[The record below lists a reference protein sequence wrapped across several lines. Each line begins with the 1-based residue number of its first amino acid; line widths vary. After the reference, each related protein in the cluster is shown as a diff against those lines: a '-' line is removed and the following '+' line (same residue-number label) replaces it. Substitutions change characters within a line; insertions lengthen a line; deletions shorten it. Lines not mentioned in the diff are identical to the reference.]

1 MKKAV
6 RKGASKAV
14 ALVLSLAMIF
24 GMAPMVSASA
34 GNTAD
39 AQDNFDR
46 IVHLDMGRK
55 YFTPDWIK
63 SLIDEMAK
71 LGYNQLELD
80 FGNSQTGQFR
90 FALDNMDVNYTY
102 TEQTMVPVDNT
113 DAQEEPAAPVET
125 GEPVEEQPAVPVQTE
140 EPADEEQT
148 AETVM
153 PLQEE
158 PAAPAETVAPTAPV
172 TDEVLEQAE
181 ESGAANGVIV
191 YNYID
196 VPTTKTVYL
205 NAALPADGEYIT
217 ESEMK
222 GIIAHAKDKGIEI
235 VPLLNSPGHFG
246 AVLDGV
252 RDENGAPV
260 DFSYNNSNSLDITNG
275 EAVAF
280 GQAVVLK
287 YAQWFWNE
295 GCRTFNIGAD
305 EFYTE
310 GGSFGG
316 LSQETY
322 QLFADYVNSLY
333 DGLQKIG
340 YTTIRAFNDGFYYT
354 TKQYVE
360 FRPFEICYWS
370 SGYSGYD
377 YAPAQNIQDM
387 GHSLINTHGNY
398 YYIVGGG
405 GSPMMKGELAASSF
419 SATEFMS
426 GHIENPS
433 GAMFCIWSDNPLG
446 ASEDKVWTDLFDDP
460 AYLLDFTT
468 GLKGTVTKTDE
479 KTGVQVTANGLT
491 SLTVTEA
498 TLEESSYKQYVAYNM
513 KPATDAGAYTGEAE
527 VTIPLGTLKDYDASR
542 LTGFVVNSDGTIREI
557 GGTKSGDSYTFTMP
571 HFSVGGVALKEADYT
586 MPDDYKGSVEQKTA
600 TGDTYYEKV
609 SGASGIVP
617 GEQYL
622 IVGKY
627 SGYREDY
634 YYAMTAD
641 GDAKEVY
648 PQNDRIDGSYDSNLW
663 TFEGSNGSYKLKD
676 SNGTYAYPTASRE
689 WYGGWSYSLEIGKS
703 TDENVTV
710 NGNETVTIGRK
721 VQSEWSS
728 TDSYI
733 VLSTW
738 IGNVTGFG
746 AGDEGDTLTLYKKVS
761 IPGGTYYTVGKGG
774 MNQLISEVPTTNNGV
789 YTEAS
794 WAPFENALQAA
805 QAELASVKDSY
816 DSQTDAEQAQDALN
830 QAAEALYV
838 AWQALENDPD
848 YVPEPDWTPKFLYFV
863 ANAHDVNNV
872 PGVAHDGG
880 TDHERNSK
888 NATANAS
895 GMAVSEMVDP
905 VVYTQ
910 RENRSIFWRVYV
922 QSSTK
927 QTQGGQDLTDVGQD
941 IGTQAVAL
949 KYTDT
954 WYYQDTAGNWKE
966 LKASDQLTVY
976 YVEKTTVSSEV
987 TVFTS
992 DWGSDPYDSANNWIF
1007 TLPNG
1012 AFSVSFQTVYVD
1024 TGYVSPENLKN
1035 TTQFTGTDTQ
1045 YSVIEILN
1053 SSEYEVVNVTLLK
1066 DKFTGSSA
1074 SKFKLPT
1081 FPQPD
1086 MEEEQSIYNEDGSVQ
1101 AIPKVG
1107 RDQDKTAWLVRIYVK
1122 PVEKENTLTI
1132 RYVDE
1137 TTGSDVEIHTGSI
1150 NAYGELTYNDAVT
1163 DKNLTFGDLTPEQ
1176 LRAMTA
1182 DEMNAS
1188 YILSPTGDGT
1198 GSVKQYFNT
1207 DLRDIPAIDAKY
1219 KSGIYQ
1225 YTGAAISD
1233 EGRTLTFYY
1242 KANTKISTS
1251 YVVDFGL
1258 SVNVPVSGL
1267 VDNPDDVIGVTVG
1280 TASYGTVS
1288 ATNSTIT
1295 YTPTAILKGTDS
1307 VQVTISY
1314 EISSITAILYFVPA
1328 STVYY
1333 EAEGSGFVEFQNGS
1347 SNMNWTAVGTFGNR
1361 TQAAEKL
1368 GAKENN
1374 YGSDPAYK
1382 DNGIT
1387 WSNENAQEVTVSKT
1401 AFGESGKWPTA
1412 TFTFTGTGAD
1422 IISQTD
1428 AKAGVIL
1435 VDVKRGT
1442 EYVKSYIVNNYYGY
1456 AYSESTG
1463 WTVSKDS
1470 NGNGIDSIYQVPVIA
1485 IRDLDYGTY
1494 TVTITVAYDELFDVA
1509 SQGSFDFYLD
1519 AIRVYNPLQN
1529 SSVYAV
1535 DGESAPIFKVLH
1547 NLVTK
1552 FGDTGTLVDG
1562 LMEAD
1567 KEKFDYF
1574 GPNNEV
1580 YLTNGQS
1587 VTVDLKD
1594 TVSGKN
1600 AQIAARLIDGK
1611 SATLNIDDK
1620 TVTVNSTVDQYYTIT
1635 GGVSGNKV
1643 TITNMGE
1650 GTVALTILKLTGG
1663 SN

>member
-39 AQDNFDR
+39 VQDNFDR

-80 FGNSQTGQFR
+80 FGNSETGQFR
-90 FALDNMDVNYTY
+90 FALSDMSVTYTY

-125 GEPVEEQPAVPVQTE
+125 GEPVEEQPAAPVQTE
-140 EPADEEQT
+140 EPVDEEQT

-158 PAAPAETVAPTAPV
+158 PAAPAETTEPTAPV

-181 ESGAANGVIV
+181 ESGTANGVLE
-191 YNYID
+191 YNYLD
-196 VPTTKTVYL
+196 VPTTNTVYL
-205 NAALPADGEYIT
+205 NAALPADDKYIT
-217 ESEMK
+217 EAEME
-222 GIIAHAKDKGIEI
+222 GIIDHAKDKGIEI

-252 RDENGAPV
+252 QDENDDPV
-260 DFSYNNSNSLDITNG
+260 NFSYNNSNSLDITNG

-287 YAQWFWNE
+287 YAQWFWNK
-295 GCRTFNIGAD
+295 GCCTFNIGAD

-316 LSQETY
+316 LTQETY
-322 QLFADYVNSLY
+322 RLFADYVNGLY
-333 DGLQKIG
+333 DGLEEIG

-354 TKQYVE
+354 KKQYVE

-377 YAPAQNIQDM
+377 YATAQTIQDR

-398 YYIVGGG
+398 YYIVGG

-419 SATEFMS
+419 SATEFMG

-446 ASEDKVWTDLFDDP
+446 ASEHEVWTDLFDDP

-491 SLTVTEA
+491 RLTVTEA
-498 TLEESSYKQYVAYNM
+498 TLEESSYKQYVAYDM
-513 KPATDAGAYTGEAE
+513 EPATDTGAYTKEAE

-542 LTGFVVNSDGTIREI
+542 LTGFVVNSDGTIQEI

-571 HFSVGGVALKEADYT
+571 HFSVGGVALKEAYYT
-586 MPDDYKGSVEQKTA
+586 MPDGYKGSVEQKTA

-641 GDAKEVY
+641 GGVQQVVPKDG
-648 PQNDRIDGSYDSNLW
+648 RIEDSYDSNLW
-663 TFEGSNGSYKLKD
+663 TFESSNGSYKLKD
-676 SNGTYAYPTASRE
+676 SSGTYAYPTASGE
-689 WYGGWSYSLEIGKS
+689 WYGWSYSLEIGKI
-703 TDENVTV
+703 TGEDVTV
-710 NGNETVTIGRK
+710 SGNDTVTIGRK
-721 VQSEWSS
+721 VQSGRSN

-733 VLSTW
+733 VLSTRW
-738 IGNVTGFG
+738 GSVNGFG
-746 AGDEGDTLTLYKKVS
+746 AGNEGDDLTLYKKVS
-761 IPGGTYYTVGKGG
+761 IPGGTYYTVGKDG
-774 MNQLISEVPTTNNGV
+774 MNRLISEVPTTNNGV

-794 WAPFENALQAA
+794 WDPFENALQAA
-805 QAELASVKDSY
+805 QAELASVQDSY

-838 AWQALENDPD
+838 AWRALENDPD
-848 YVPEPDWTPKFLYFV
+848 YVPEPDWTPRLRYYIANDHNVVNVQGENEVQAV
-863 ANAHDVNNV
+863 A
-872 PGVAHDGG
+872 
-880 TDHERNSK
+880 T
-888 NATANAS
+888 TS
-895 GMAVSEMVDP
+895 GKPIAEMVDEWI
-905 VVYTQ
+905 TRSASG
-910 RENRSIFWRVYV
+910 REAMYWKTYV
-922 QSSTK
+922 QSNPK
-927 QTQGGQDLTDVGQD
+927 QAGNGSEDLTDEGKN
-941 IGTQAVAL
+941 IGTQAVSL
-949 KYTDT
+949 KYDEKNWLYESTDGKWT
-954 WYYQDTAGNWKE
+954 VLSQD
-966 LKASDQLTVY
+966 DQLTVY
-976 YVEKTTVSSEV
+976 YVEKTTVSREI

-1066 DKFTGSSA
+1066 DKFSGSSA
-1074 SKFKLPT
+1074 SNFRLPT

-1086 MEEEQSIYNEDGSVQ
+1086 MEKEHSIYNKDGSVQ
-1101 AIPKVG
+1101 AIPKVR
-1107 RDQDKTAWLVRIYVK
+1107 RDEDKTAWLVRIYVK

-1150 NAYGELTYNDAVT
+1150 NAYKELTYNDAVT
-1163 DKNLTFGDLTPEQ
+1163 GYTTFGNLTAAQ

-1207 DLRDIPAIDAKY
+1207 DLKDIPAIDAKY
-1219 KSGIYQ
+1219 KSGIYE

-1233 EGRTLTFYY
+1233 DGRTLTFYY
-1242 KANTKISTS
+1242 KADTAVSS

-1258 SVNVPVSGL
+1258 SVNVPVTDL
-1267 VDNPDDVIGVTVG
+1267 VNNPGDVIDVTVG
-1280 TASYGTVS
+1280 TARYGTVTVS

-1314 EISSITAILYFVPA
+1314 GTSSITAMLYFVPA

-1333 EAEGSGFVEFQNGS
+1333 EAEGRDFVEFQNGS
-1347 SNMNWTAVGTFGNR
+1347 SNMNWTAEGTSGNR

-1368 GAKENN
+1368 GEKENN
-1374 YGSDPAYK
+1374 YGSDPAYNSK
-1382 DNGIT
+1382 ELT
-1387 WSNENAQEVTVSKT
+1387 WSNENAQKVTVSEA

-1428 AKAGVIL
+1428 VKAGVIL
-1435 VDVKRGT
+1435 VDVKQGT
-1442 EYVKSYIVNNYYGY
+1442 EYIKSYIVNNYYGY
-1456 AYSESTG
+1456 TYSDTG
-1463 WTVSKDS
+1463 WTVSKDR

-1485 IRDLDYGTY
+1485 IRDLDHGTY
-1494 TVTITVAYDELFDVA
+1494 TVTITVAYDGLFDVA

-1519 AIRVYNPLQN
+1519 AIRVYNPLES

-1562 LMEAD
+1562 LEDAKLD
-1567 KEKFDYF
+1567 QFKTV
-1574 GPNNEV
+1574 GPNNEI
-1580 YLTNGQS
+1580 YLTSGQS
-1587 VTVDLKD
+1587 VTVDLEES
-1594 TVSGKN
+1594 VSGKN

-1635 GGVSGNKV
+1635 GGVNGNEV
-1643 TITNMGE
+1643 TITNNGQ

>member
-6 RKGASKAV
+6 RKGASKAA

-24 GMAPMVSASA
+24 GMAPMVGASA
-34 GNTAD
+34 EETAG

-55 YFTPDWIK
+55 YFTPEWIK

-80 FGNSQTGQFR
+80 FGNSETGQFR
-90 FALDNMDVNYTY
+90 FALSDMSVTYTY
-102 TEQTMVPVDNT
+102 TEQTMVPVDSVS
-113 DAQEEPAAPVET
+113 E
-125 GEPVEEQPAVPVQTE
+125 
-140 EPADEEQT
+140 
-148 AETVM
+148 
-153 PLQEE
+153 EE
-158 PAAPAETVAPTAPV
+158 PAAPAETGAPEEEPAAPAETGAPEEEPAAPAETGAPEEEPAAPAETGAPEEEPAAPV
-172 TDEVLEQAE
+172 SDEVLEQAE
-181 ESGAANGVIV
+181 TNGNGSGVIE
-191 YNYID
+191 YTYINEP
-196 VPTTKTVYL
+196 VEVTVNL
-205 NAALPADGEYIT
+205 GEALPAVGEYIT
-217 ESEMK
+217 EAEMK
-222 GIIAHAKDKGIEI
+222 DIIAYANEKDIEI

-377 YAPAQNIQDM
+377 YAPAQTIQDM

-479 KTGVQVTANGLT
+479 GTGVQVTANGLT
-491 SLTVTEA
+491 ALTVTEA
-498 TLEESSYKQYVAYNM
+498 TLTDSSYAQYVAYNM
-513 KPATDAGAYTGEAE
+513 EPATDAGKYTGEAE
-527 VTIPLGTLKDYDASR
+527 VTIPLGALKDYDASR
-542 LTGFVVNSDGTIREI
+542 LTGFVVNSDGTIQEI
-557 GGTKSGDSYTFTMP
+557 GGTKSGDSYIFTMP

-622 IVGKY
+622 IVGEY
-627 SGYREDY
+627 SDYWGDY
-634 YYAMTAD
+634 YYAMTAG
-641 GDAKEVY
+641 GDAQQVN
-648 PQNDRIDGSYDSNLW
+648 PSGDRIDGSGYDSSLW
-663 TFEGSNGSYKLKD
+663 TFEGDGSNGYYLKD
-676 SNGTYAYPTASRE
+676 SRDRYAYPTASRGI
-689 WYGGWSYSLEIGKS
+689 WWKYSLETAQSSGQP
-703 TDENVTV
+703 VTV
-710 NGNETVTIGRK
+710 SGNDAVTISRN
-721 VQSEWSS
+721 VQSGWNS

-733 VLSTW
+733 ELSTDW
-738 IGNVTGFG
+738 GGNVTGFG
-746 AGDEGDTLTLYKKVS
+746 ADDEGDTLTLYKKVS
-761 IPGGTYYTVGKGG
+761 IPGGTYYTVGKDG
-774 MNQLISEVPTTNNGV
+774 MNRLIGDVPTTNGGM
-789 YTEAS
+789 YTEDS
-794 WAPFENALQAA
+794 WTPFEAALRAA

-954 WYYQDTAGNWKE
+954 WYYQDTAGNWEE
-966 LKASDQLTVY
+966 LKASDQLTAY
-976 YVEKTTVSSEV
+976 YVEETEVSDEV
-987 TVFTS
+987 TVYMS
-992 DWGSDPYDSANNWIF
+992 DWGSDPYDPGNDAIWGWTDSFIS
-1007 TLPNG
+1007 L
-1012 AFSVSFQTVYVD
+1012 SFQTVYVD
-1024 TGYVSPENLKN
+1024 TGYVSPVDLKE
-1035 TTQFTGTDTQ
+1035 TTQFTGSGTQ

-1053 SSEYEVVNVTLLK
+1053 SSEYEVVDVTLQSGR
-1066 DKFTGSSA
+1066 FTGNSA
-1074 SKFKLPT
+1074 NTFTLPT

-1086 MEEEQSIYNEDGSVQ
+1086 MEKEQSIYNEDGSVQ
-1101 AIPKVG
+1101 AIPKTNNNG
-1107 RDQDKTAWLVRIYVK
+1107 TAWLVRIYVK

-1137 TTGSDVEIHTGSI
+1137 TTGSDVEIYTGSI
-1150 NAYGELTYNDAVT
+1150 NAYGELTYKDAVT
-1163 DKNLTFGDLTPEQ
+1163 GENKMFGELTEEQ
-1176 LRAMTA
+1176 LRSMTA
-1182 DEMNAS
+1182 EEMNGS

-1207 DLRDIPAIDAKY
+1207 DLSAIPAIDAKY
-1219 KSGIYQ
+1219 KSGIYE

-1233 EGRTLTFYY
+1233 EYRTLTFYY
-1242 KANTKISTS
+1242 KAKTDLSTS

-1258 SVNVPVSGL
+1258 PVNVPVSDL
-1267 VDNPDDVIGVTVG
+1267 VDNPNEVNDVEVG
-1280 TASYGTVS
+1280 AARYGTVS
-1288 ATNSTIT
+1288 VTDKTIT
-1295 YTPTAILKGTDS
+1295 YTPTAILRGTDS
-1307 VQVTISY
+1307 VQVTVSY
-1314 EISSITAILYFVPA
+1314 GTSSITAMLYFVPA

-1333 EAEGSGFVEFQNGS
+1333 EAEDKSFVDFQNG
-1347 SNMNWTAVGTFGNR
+1347 VGGMSWAAEGTSGNR
-1361 TQAAEKL
+1361 IQAAEKL

-1387 WSNENAQEVTVSKT
+1387 WSNENAQKVTVSAN
-1401 AFGESGKWPTA
+1401 AFGTSGTWPTA

-1428 AKAGVIL
+1428 VKAGVIL
-1435 VDVKRGT
+1435 VDVKQGT
-1442 EYVKSYIVNNYYGY
+1442 EYVKRYIVNNYYGY
-1456 AYSESTG
+1456 TYNEEAG
-1463 WTVSKDS
+1463 WTASAA
-1470 NGNGIDSIYQVPVIA
+1470 NGNGINSIYQVPVIA

-1494 TVTITVAYDELFDVA
+1494 TVTITVAYDKIFDVA

-1519 AIRVYNPLQN
+1519 AIRVYNPLES
-1529 SSVYAV
+1529 SSVYAA
-1535 DGESAPIFKVLH
+1535 DKESNPIFKVLH
-1547 NLVTK
+1547 NLVAS
-1552 FGDTGTLVDG
+1552 FGNTGTLIDG
-1562 LMEAD
+1562 LKGANLEQFKVA
-1567 KEKFDYF
+1567 
-1574 GPNNEV
+1574 GPNNEI
-1580 YLTNGQS
+1580 YLTSGQS
-1587 VTVDLKD
+1587 VTVDLESE
-1594 TVSGKN
+1594 VSGKN
-1600 AQIAARLIDGK
+1600 AQIAARLIAGESASLDIGGK
-1611 SATLNIDDK
+1611 SVA
-1620 TVTVNSTVDQYYTIT
+1620 VNSTVDQYYTINGGIT
-1635 GGVSGNKV
+1635 GSEV
-1643 TITNMGE
+1643 TITNNGQ
-1650 GTVALTILKLTGG
+1650 GTVALTILKLTDG

>member
-24 GMAPMVSASA
+24 GMVPMVSASA

-80 FGNSQTGQFR
+80 FGNSETGQFR
-90 FALDNMDVNYTY
+90 FALSDALSDMSVTYTY

-125 GEPVEEQPAVPVQTE
+125 GEPVEEQPAAPVQTE

-158 PAAPAETVAPTAPV
+158 PAAPAETAEPTAPV

-252 RDENGAPV
+252 RGENGAPV

-377 YAPAQNIQDM
+377 YAPAQTIQDR

-446 ASEDKVWTDLFDDP
+446 ASEEKVWTDLFDDP

-641 GDAKEVY
+641 GGAKEVY

-663 TFEGSNGSYKLKD
+663 TFEGDSGSYKLKD

-689 WYGGWSYSLEIGKS
+689 WYGWSYSLEIGKS
-703 TDENVTV
+703 IGENVTV
-710 NGNETVTIGRK
+710 SGNDTVTIGRK
-721 VQSEWSS
+721 VQSNIS
-728 TDSYI
+728 SYI
-733 VLSTW
+733 VLSTRW
-738 IGNVTGFG
+738 GGVERFG
-746 AGDEGDTLTLYKKVS
+746 AGNEGDALTLYKKVS
-761 IPGGTYYTVGKGG
+761 IPGGTYYTVGKDG
-774 MNQLISEVPTTNNGV
+774 MNRLISEVPTTNNGV

-794 WAPFENALQAA
+794 WAPFEKALQAA
-805 QAELASVKDSY
+805 QVELASVKDSY

-848 YVPEPDWTPKFLYFV
+848 YVPEPDWTPTLFYYIANDHSVVNAQGKNEVQAV
-863 ANAHDVNNV
+863 A
-872 PGVAHDGG
+872 
-880 TDHERNSK
+880 T
-888 NATANAS
+888 TS
-895 GMAVSEMVDP
+895 GKPIAEMVDEW
-905 VVYTQ
+905 VTRSASG
-910 RENRSIFWRVYV
+910 REAMYWKTYV
-922 QSSTK
+922 QSNPK
-927 QTQGGQDLTDVGQD
+927 QAGGEDLTDEGKN
-941 IGTQAVAL
+941 IGTQAVSL
-949 KYTDT
+949 KYDGTNWLYESTDGKWT
-954 WYYQDTAGNWKE
+954 VLSQD
-966 LKASDQLTVY
+966 DQLTVY

-1007 TLPNG
+1007 TLSNG

-1074 SKFKLPT
+1074 SNFKLPT

-1101 AIPKVG
+1101 AIPKVR

-1258 SVNVPVSGL
+1258 AVNVPVSDL
-1267 VDNPDDVIGVTVG
+1267 VDNASEVAGVTVG
-1280 TASYGTVS
+1280 NALYGTVS

-1307 VQVTISY
+1307 VEVTISY
-1314 EISSITAILYFVPA
+1314 GTSSITAMLYFVPA

-1333 EAEGSGFVEFQNGS
+1333 EAESNGFVEFQNGS
-1347 SNMNWTAVGTFGNR
+1347 SNMNWTAVGTSGNR

-1387 WSNENAQEVTVSKT
+1387 WSNENAQKVTVSKT

-1435 VDVKRGT
+1435 VDVKQGT
-1442 EYVKSYIVNNYYGY
+1442 EDVKTYIVNNYYGY
-1456 AYSESTG
+1456 TYSDTG

-1470 NGNGIDSIYQVPVIA
+1470 NGIDSIYQVPVIA

-1509 SQGSFDFYLD
+1509 SQDSFDFYLD
-1519 AIRVYNPLQN
+1519 AIRVYNPLGTN
-1529 SSVYAV
+1529 INTYDK
-1535 DGESAPIFKVLH
+1535 DGEADPIFKVLH
-1547 NLVTK
+1547 NLVTD
-1552 FGDTGTLVDG
+1552 FGANGTLVDG
-1562 LMEAD
+1562 LMGAD
-1567 KEKFDYF
+1567 KDQFDYF

-1600 AQIAARLIDGK
+1600 AQIAARLIAGESASLDIDGK
-1611 SATLNIDDK
+1611 SVA
-1620 TVTVNSTVDQYYTIT
+1620 VNSTVDQYYTIT
-1635 GGVSGNKV
+1635 GGVNGNEV
-1643 TITNMGE
+1643 TITNNGQ

>member
-14 ALVLSLAMIF
+14 ALVLSLAMIL
-24 GMAPMVSASA
+24 GMAPMVGASA

-125 GEPVEEQPAVPVQTE
+125 GEPVEEQPAAPVQTE
-140 EPADEEQT
+140 EPVDEEQT

-181 ESGAANGVIV
+181 ESGAANGVIE

-196 VPTTKTVYL
+196 VPTTNTVYL

-260 DFSYNNSNSLDITNG
+260 NFSYNNSNSLDITNG

-377 YAPAQNIQDM
+377 YAPAQTIQDM

-498 TLEESSYKQYVAYNM
+498 TLEESSYKQYVAYDM
-513 KPATDAGAYTGEAE
+513 EPATDAGKYTGEAE
-527 VTIPLGTLKDYDASR
+527 VTIPLGALKDYDAGR
-542 LTGFVVNSDGTIREI
+542 LTGFVVEDGTVKEI
-557 GGTKSGDSYTFTMP
+557 PGTKSGDSYTFTMP

-609 SGASGIVP
+609 SGASGIAS

-622 IVGKY
+622 IVAD
-627 SGYREDY
+627 YRNS

-641 GDAKEVY
+641 GDAQRVN
-648 PQNDRIDGSYDSNLW
+648 PSGDRIDGSGYDSSLW
-663 TFEGSNGSYKLKD
+663 TFESDGSNGYYLKD
-676 SNGTYAYPTASRE
+676 SRDRYAYPTASRGL
-689 WYGGWSYSLEIGKS
+689 WWSYSLETAQNSGQP
-703 TDENVTV
+703 VTV
-710 NGNETVTIGRK
+710 SGNDTVTIGRK
-721 VQSEWSS
+721 VQNNIS
-728 TDSYI
+728 SYI
-733 VLSTW
+733 VLSTRW
-738 IGNVTGFG
+738 GGVEGFG

-761 IPGGTYYTVGKGG
+761 IPGGTYYTVGKDG
-774 MNQLISEVPTTNNGV
+774 MNRLISEVPTTNNGM

-848 YVPEPDWTPKFLYFV
+848 YVPEPDWTPTLLYYIANDHSVVNAQGKNEVQAV
-863 ANAHDVNNV
+863 A
-872 PGVAHDGG
+872 
-880 TDHERNSK
+880 T
-888 NATANAS
+888 TS
-895 GMAVSEMVDP
+895 GKPIAEMVDEW
-905 VVYTQ
+905 VTRSASG
-910 RENRSIFWRVYV
+910 REAMYWKTYV
-922 QSSTK
+922 QSNPK
-927 QTQGGQDLTDVGQD
+927 QAGGEDLTDEGKN
-941 IGTQAVAL
+941 IGTQAVSL
-949 KYTDT
+949 KYDGTNWLYESTDGKWT
-954 WYYQDTAGNWKE
+954 VLSQD
-966 LKASDQLTVY
+966 DQLTVY

-1007 TLPNG
+1007 TLSNG

-1053 SSEYEVVNVTLLK
+1053 SSEYEVVNVTLLE

-1074 SKFKLPT
+1074 SNFKLPT

-1242 KANTKISTS
+1242 KAKTDISTS

-1258 SVNVPVSGL
+1258 SVNVPVSDL
-1267 VDNPDDVIGVTVG
+1267 VNNPDDVTGVTVG
-1280 TASYGTVS
+1280 TARYGTVS

-1314 EISSITAILYFVPA
+1314 GTSSITAMLYFVPA

-1333 EAEGSGFVEFQNGS
+1333 EAESSGFVEFQNGS
-1347 SNMNWTAVGTFGNR
+1347 SNMNWTAVGTSGNR

-1387 WSNENAQEVTVSKT
+1387 WSNENAQKVTVSKT

-1435 VDVKRGT
+1435 VDVKQGT
-1442 EYVKSYIVNNYYGY
+1442 KAVKSYIVNNYYGY
-1456 AYSESTG
+1456 TYSDTG

-1470 NGNGIDSIYQVPVIA
+1470 NGNGINSIYQVPVIA

-1509 SQGSFDFYLD
+1509 SQDSFDFYLD
-1519 AIRVYNPLQN
+1519 AMRVYNPLGTN
-1529 SSVYAV
+1529 INTYDK
-1535 DGESAPIFKVLH
+1535 DGEADPIFKVLH
-1547 NLVTK
+1547 NLVTD
-1552 FGDTGTLVDG
+1552 FGANGTLVDG

-1567 KEKFDYF
+1567 KEQFDYF

>member
-24 GMAPMVSASA
+24 GMVPMVSASA

-80 FGNSQTGQFR
+80 FGNSETGQFR
-90 FALDNMDVNYTY
+90 FALSDMRVTYTY

-125 GEPVEEQPAVPVQTE
+125 GEPVEEQPAAPVQTE
-140 EPADEEQT
+140 EPVDEEQT

-158 PAAPAETVAPTAPV
+158 PAAPAETAEPTAPV

-260 DFSYNNSNSLDITNG
+260 NFSYNNSNSLDITNG

-287 YAQWFWNE
+287 YAQWFWNK

-377 YAPAQNIQDM
+377 YAPAQTIQDM

-419 SATEFMS
+419 SATEFMG

-446 ASEDKVWTDLFDDP
+446 ATEDEVWTDLFDDP

-498 TLEESSYKQYVAYNM
+498 TLEESSYKQYVAYDM
-513 KPATDAGAYTGEAE
+513 EPATDAGAYTNEAE

-542 LTGFVVNSDGTIREI
+542 LTGFVVNSDGTIQEI

-622 IVGKY
+622 IVGEY
-627 SGYREDY
+627 SDYWGDYY

-641 GDAKEVY
+641 GVAQQVAPKDG
-648 PQNDRIDGSYDSNLW
+648 RIDGSYDSNLW
-663 TFEGSNGSYKLKD
+663 TFESSNGSYNLKD
-676 SNGTYAYPTASRE
+676 SNGTYAYPTASKG
-689 WYGGWSYSLEIGKS
+689 WLGGWSYSLNTEKNGGQ
-703 TDENVTV
+703 NVTV
-710 NGNETVTIGRK
+710 SGNDTVTIGRK
-721 VQSEWSS
+721 VQSGRSS

-733 VLSTW
+733 VLSTRW
-738 IGNVTGFG
+738 GSVDGFG
-746 AGDEGDTLTLYKKVS
+746 AGNEGDALTLYKKVS
-761 IPGGTYYTVGKGG
+761 IPGGTYYTVGKDG
-774 MNQLISEVPTTNNGV
+774 MNRLISEVPTTNNGM

-848 YVPEPDWTPKFLYFV
+848 YVPEPDWTPTLLYYIANDHSVVNAQRKNEVQAV
-863 ANAHDVNNV
+863 A
-872 PGVAHDGG
+872 
-880 TDHERNSK
+880 T
-888 NATANAS
+888 TS
-895 GMAVSEMVDP
+895 GKPIAEMVDEW
-905 VVYTQ
+905 VTRSASG
-910 RENRSIFWRVYV
+910 REAMYWKTYV
-922 QSSTK
+922 QSNPK
-927 QTQGGQDLTDVGQD
+927 QAGGEDLTDEGKN
-941 IGTQAVAL
+941 IGTQAVSL
-949 KYTDT
+949 KYDGTNWLYESTDGKWT
-954 WYYQDTAGNWKE
+954 VLSQD
-966 LKASDQLTVY
+966 DQLTVY

-1007 TLPNG
+1007 TLSNG

-1053 SSEYEVVNVTLLK
+1053 SSEYEVVNVTLLE

-1074 SKFKLPT
+1074 SNFKLPT

-1188 YILSPTGDGT
+1188 HILSPTGDGT

-1242 KANTKISTS
+1242 KAKTDISTS

-1258 SVNVPVSGL
+1258 SVNVPVSDL
-1267 VDNPDDVIGVTVG
+1267 VNNPDDVTGVTVG
-1280 TASYGTVS
+1280 TARYGTVS

-1314 EISSITAILYFVPA
+1314 GTSSITAMLYFVPA

-1347 SNMNWTAVGTFGNR
+1347 SNMNWTAVGTSGNR

-1387 WSNENAQEVTVSKT
+1387 WSNENAQKVTVSKT

-1435 VDVKRGT
+1435 VDVKQGT
-1442 EYVKSYIVNNYYGY
+1442 KAVKSYIVNNYYGY
-1456 AYSESTG
+1456 TYSDTG

-1470 NGNGIDSIYQVPVIA
+1470 NGNGIYQVPVIA

-1509 SQGSFDFYLD
+1509 SQDSFDFYLD
-1519 AIRVYNPLQN
+1519 AIRVYNPLES
-1529 SSVYAV
+1529 SSVYAA
-1535 DGESAPIFKVLH
+1535 DKESDPIFNVLH
-1547 NLVTK
+1547 NLVTN

-1567 KEKFDYF
+1567 KEQFDYF

>member
-24 GMAPMVSASA
+24 GMVPMVSASA

-63 SLIDEMAK
+63 RLIDEMAK

-80 FGNSQTGQFR
+80 FGNSETGQFR
-90 FALDNMDVNYTY
+90 FALSDMSVTYTY

-125 GEPVEEQPAVPVQTE
+125 GEPVEEQPAAPVQTE
-140 EPADEEQT
+140 EPVDEEQT

-158 PAAPAETVAPTAPV
+158 PAAPAETTEPTAPV

-181 ESGAANGVIV
+181 ESGTANGVLE
-191 YNYID
+191 YNYLD
-196 VPTTKTVYL
+196 VPTTNTVYL
-205 NAALPADGEYIT
+205 NAALPADDKYIT
-217 ESEMK
+217 EAEME
-222 GIIAHAKDKGIEI
+222 GIIDHAKDKGIEI

-252 RDENGAPV
+252 RDESGAPV

-287 YAQWFWNE
+287 YAQWFWNK
-295 GCRTFNIGAD
+295 GCCTFNIGAD

-316 LSQETY
+316 LTQETY
-322 QLFADYVNSLY
+322 RLFADYVNGLY
-333 DGLQKIG
+333 DGLEEIG

-354 TKQYVE
+354 KKQYVE

-377 YAPAQNIQDM
+377 YATAQTIQDR

-398 YYIVGGG
+398 YYIVGG

-419 SATEFMS
+419 SATEFMG

-446 ASEDKVWTDLFDDP
+446 ASEHEVWTDLFDDP

-491 SLTVTEA
+491 RLTVTEA
-498 TLEESSYKQYVAYNM
+498 TLEESSYKQYVAYDM
-513 KPATDAGAYTGEAE
+513 EPATDTGAYTKEAE

-542 LTGFVVNSDGTIREI
+542 LTGFVVNSDGTIQEI

-571 HFSVGGVALKEADYT
+571 HFSVGGVALKEAYYT
-586 MPDDYKGSVEQKTA
+586 MPDGYKGSVEQKTA

-641 GDAKEVY
+641 GGVQQVVPKDG
-648 PQNDRIDGSYDSNLW
+648 RIEDSYDSNLW
-663 TFEGSNGSYKLKD
+663 TFESSNGSYKLKD
-676 SNGTYAYPTASRE
+676 SSGTYAYPTASGE
-689 WYGGWSYSLEIGKS
+689 WYGWSYSLEIGKI
-703 TDENVTV
+703 TGEDVTV
-710 NGNETVTIGRK
+710 SGNDTVTIGRK
-721 VQSEWSS
+721 VQSGRSN

-733 VLSTW
+733 VLSTRW
-738 IGNVTGFG
+738 GSVNGFG
-746 AGDEGDTLTLYKKVS
+746 AGNEGDDLTLYKKVS
-761 IPGGTYYTVGKGG
+761 IPGGTYYTVGKDG
-774 MNQLISEVPTTNNGV
+774 MNRLISEVPTTNNGV

-794 WAPFENALQAA
+794 WDPFENALQAA
-805 QAELASVKDSY
+805 QAELASVQDSY

-848 YVPEPDWTPKFLYFV
+848 YVPEPDWTSKFLYFV

-966 LKASDQLTVY
+966 LKASDQLTAY
-976 YVEKTTVSSEV
+976 YVEETEVSNEV
-987 TVFTS
+987 TVYMS
-992 DWGSDPYDSANNWIF
+992 DWGSDPYDPGNDAIWGWADSFIS
-1007 TLPNG
+1007 L
-1012 AFSVSFQTVYVD
+1012 SFQTVYVD
-1024 TGYVSPENLKN
+1024 TGYVSPVDLKE
-1035 TTQFTGTDTQ
+1035 TTQFTGSGTQ

-1053 SSEYEVVNVTLLK
+1053 SSEYEVVDVTLQSGR
-1066 DKFTGSSA
+1066 FTGNSA
-1074 SKFKLPT
+1074 STFKLPT

-1150 NAYGELTYNDAVT
+1150 NAYKELTYNDAVK

-1207 DLRDIPAIDAKY
+1207 DLKDIPAIDAKY
-1219 KSGIYQ
+1219 KSGIYE

-1242 KANTKISTS
+1242 KANTAVSS

-1258 SVNVPVSGL
+1258 SVNVPVSDL
-1267 VDNPDDVIGVTVG
+1267 VNNHDDVIGVTVG
-1280 TASYGTVS
+1280 TAHYGTVS

-1314 EISSITAILYFVPA
+1314 GTSSITAILYFVPA

-1333 EAEGSGFVEFQNGS
+1333 EAESSGFVEFQNGG
-1347 SNMNWTAVGTFGNR
+1347 SNMNWAEADNSSNR

-1368 GAKENN
+1368 GEKENN
-1374 YGSDPAYK
+1374 YGSDPAYNSK
-1382 DNGIT
+1382 ELT
-1387 WSNENAQEVTVSKT
+1387 WSNENAQKVTVSKT
-1401 AFGESGKWPTA
+1401 AFDESGKWPTA

-1428 AKAGVIL
+1428 VKAGVIL
-1435 VDVKRGT
+1435 VDVKQGT
-1442 EYVKSYIVNNYYGY
+1442 EYIKSYIVNNYYGY
-1456 AYSESTG
+1456 TYSDTG
-1463 WTVSKDS
+1463 WTVSKDR

-1485 IRDLDYGTY
+1485 IRDLDYDTY
-1494 TVTITVAYDELFDVA
+1494 TVTITVAYDGLFDVA

-1562 LMEAD
+1562 LEDAKLD
-1567 KEKFDYF
+1567 QFKTV
-1574 GPNNEV
+1574 GPNNEI
-1580 YLTNGQS
+1580 YLTSGQS
-1587 VTVDLKD
+1587 VTVDLEES
-1594 TVSGKN
+1594 VSGKN
-1600 AQIAARLIDGK
+1600 AQVAARLIAGESASLDIGGK
-1611 SATLNIDDK
+1611 SVA
-1620 TVTVNSTVDQYYTIT
+1620 VNSTVDQYYTIT
-1635 GGVSGNKV
+1635 DGVSGNKV

>member
-24 GMAPMVSASA
+24 GMVPMVSASA

-80 FGNSQTGQFR
+80 FGNSETGQFR
-90 FALDNMDVNYTY
+90 FALSDALSDMSVTYTY

-125 GEPVEEQPAVPVQTE
+125 GEPVEEQPAAPVQTE

-158 PAAPAETVAPTAPV
+158 PAAPAETAEPTAPV

-252 RDENGAPV
+252 RGENGAPV

-377 YAPAQNIQDM
+377 YAPAQTIQDR

-446 ASEDKVWTDLFDDP
+446 ASEEKVWTDLFDDP

-641 GDAKEVY
+641 GGAKEVY

-663 TFEGSNGSYKLKD
+663 TFEGDSGSYKLKD

-689 WYGGWSYSLEIGKS
+689 WYGWSYSLEIGKS
-703 TDENVTV
+703 IGENVTV
-710 NGNETVTIGRK
+710 SGNDTVTIGRK
-721 VQSEWSS
+721 VQSNIS
-728 TDSYI
+728 SYI
-733 VLSTW
+733 VLSTRW
-738 IGNVTGFG
+738 GGVERFG
-746 AGDEGDTLTLYKKVS
+746 AGNEGDALTLYKKVS
-761 IPGGTYYTVGKGG
+761 IPGGTYYTVGKDG
-774 MNQLISEVPTTNNGV
+774 MNRLISEVPTTNNGV

-794 WAPFENALQAA
+794 WAPFEKALQAA
-805 QAELASVKDSY
+805 QVELASVKDSY

-848 YVPEPDWTPKFLYFV
+848 YVPEPDWTPTLFYYIANDHSVVNAQGKNEVQAV
-863 ANAHDVNNV
+863 A
-872 PGVAHDGG
+872 
-880 TDHERNSK
+880 T
-888 NATANAS
+888 TS
-895 GMAVSEMVDP
+895 GKPIAEMVDEW
-905 VVYTQ
+905 VTRSASG
-910 RENRSIFWRVYV
+910 REAMYWKTYV
-922 QSSTK
+922 QSNPK
-927 QTQGGQDLTDVGQD
+927 QAGGEDLTDEGKN
-941 IGTQAVAL
+941 IGTQAVSL
-949 KYTDT
+949 KYDGTNWLYESTDGKWT
-954 WYYQDTAGNWKE
+954 VLSQD
-966 LKASDQLTVY
+966 DQLTVY

-1007 TLPNG
+1007 TLSNG

-1074 SKFKLPT
+1074 SNFKLPT

-1101 AIPKVG
+1101 AIPKVR

-1258 SVNVPVSGL
+1258 AVNVPVSDL
-1267 VDNPDDVIGVTVG
+1267 VDNASEVAGVTVG
-1280 TASYGTVS
+1280 NALYGTVS

-1307 VQVTISY
+1307 VEVTISY
-1314 EISSITAILYFVPA
+1314 GTSSITAMLYFVPA

-1333 EAEGSGFVEFQNGS
+1333 EAESNGFVEFQNGS
-1347 SNMNWTAVGTFGNR
+1347 SNMNWTAVGTSGNR

-1387 WSNENAQEVTVSKT
+1387 WSNENAQKVTVSKT

-1428 AKAGVIL
+1428 AQAGVIL
-1435 VDVKRGT
+1435 VDVKQGAKA
-1442 EYVKSYIVNNYYGY
+1442 VKSYIVNNYYGY
-1456 AYSESTG
+1456 TYSDTG

-1509 SQGSFDFYLD
+1509 SQDSFDFYLD
-1519 AIRVYNPLQN
+1519 AIRVYNPLGTN
-1529 SSVYAV
+1529 INMYDK
-1535 DGESAPIFKVLH
+1535 DGEADPIFKVLH
-1547 NLVTK
+1547 NLVTN
-1552 FGDTGTLVDG
+1552 FGKTGTLVDG
-1562 LMEAD
+1562 LMNANEEQF
-1567 KEKFDYF
+1567 KHF

-1580 YLTNGQS
+1580 YLTDGQS
-1587 VTVDLKD
+1587 VTVVLKD

-1600 AQIAARLIDGK
+1600 AQIAARLIAGESASLDIGGK
-1611 SATLNIDDK
+1611 SVA
-1620 TVTVNSTVDQYYTIT
+1620 VNSTVDQYYTIT
-1635 GGVSGNKV
+1635 DGVNGNEV
-1643 TITNMGE
+1643 TITNNGQ

>member
-24 GMAPMVSASA
+24 GMVPMVSASA

-80 FGNSQTGQFR
+80 FGNSETGQFR
-90 FALDNMDVNYTY
+90 FALSDMRVTYTY

-125 GEPVEEQPAVPVQTE
+125 GEPVEEQPAAPVQTE
-140 EPADEEQT
+140 EPVDEEQT

-158 PAAPAETVAPTAPV
+158 PAAPAETTEPTAPV

-181 ESGAANGVIV
+181 ESGTANGVLE
-191 YNYID
+191 YNYLD

-205 NAALPADGEYIT
+205 NAALPVDGEYIT

-260 DFSYNNSNSLDITNG
+260 NFSYNNSNSLDITNG

-377 YAPAQNIQDM
+377 YAPAQTIQDM

-498 TLEESSYKQYVAYNM
+498 TLEESSYKQYVAYDM
-513 KPATDAGAYTGEAE
+513 EPATDAGAYTNEAE

-542 LTGFVVNSDGTIREI
+542 LTGFVVNSDGTIQEI

-622 IVGKY
+622 IVGEY
-627 SGYREDY
+627 SDYWGDYY

-641 GDAKEVY
+641 GDAQQVAPK
-648 PQNDRIDGSYDSNLW
+648 DGRIDGSYDSNLW
-663 TFEGSNGSYKLKD
+663 TFESSNGSYNLKD
-676 SNGTYAYPTASRE
+676 SNGTYAYPTAAKG
-689 WYGGWSYSLEIGKS
+689 WLGGWSYSLNTEKNGGQ
-703 TDENVTV
+703 NVTV
-710 NGNETVTIGRK
+710 SGNDTVTIGRK
-721 VQSEWSS
+721 VQNNIS
-728 TDSYI
+728 SYI
-733 VLSTW
+733 VLSTRW
-738 IGNVTGFG
+738 GGVEGFG

-761 IPGGTYYTVGKGG
+761 IPGGTYYTVGKDG
-774 MNQLISEVPTTNNGV
+774 MNRLISEVPTTNNGM

-848 YVPEPDWTPKFLYFV
+848 YVPEPDWTPTLLYYIANDHSVVNAQGKNEVQAV
-863 ANAHDVNNV
+863 A
-872 PGVAHDGG
+872 
-880 TDHERNSK
+880 T
-888 NATANAS
+888 TS
-895 GMAVSEMVDP
+895 GKPIAEMVDEW
-905 VVYTQ
+905 VTRSASG
-910 RENRSIFWRVYV
+910 REAMYWKTYV
-922 QSSTK
+922 QSNPK
-927 QTQGGQDLTDVGQD
+927 QAGGEDLTDEGKN
-941 IGTQAVAL
+941 IGTQAVSL
-949 KYTDT
+949 KYDGTNWLYESTDGKWT
-954 WYYQDTAGNWKE
+954 VLSQD
-966 LKASDQLTVY
+966 DQLTVY

-1007 TLPNG
+1007 TLSNG

-1053 SSEYEVVNVTLLK
+1053 SSEYEVVNVTLLE

-1074 SKFKLPT
+1074 SNFKLPT

-1242 KANTKISTS
+1242 KAKTDISTS

-1258 SVNVPVSGL
+1258 SVNVPVSDL
-1267 VDNPDDVIGVTVG
+1267 VNNPDDVTGVTVG
-1280 TASYGTVS
+1280 TARYGTVS

-1314 EISSITAILYFVPA
+1314 GTSSITAMLYFVPA

-1333 EAEGSGFVEFQNGS
+1333 EAESSGFVEFQNGS
-1347 SNMNWTAVGTFGNR
+1347 SNMNWTAVGTSGNR

-1387 WSNENAQEVTVSKT
+1387 WSNENAQKVTVSKT

-1435 VDVKRGT
+1435 VDVKQGT
-1442 EYVKSYIVNNYYGY
+1442 KAVKSYIVNNYYGY
-1456 AYSESTG
+1456 TYSDTG

-1470 NGNGIDSIYQVPVIA
+1470 NGNGINSIYQVPVIA

-1509 SQGSFDFYLD
+1509 SQDSFDFYLD
-1519 AIRVYNPLQN
+1519 AMRVYNPLGTN
-1529 SSVYAV
+1529 INTYDK
-1535 DGESAPIFKVLH
+1535 DGEADPIFKVLH
-1547 NLVTK
+1547 NLVTD
-1552 FGDTGTLVDG
+1552 FGANGTLVDG

-1567 KEKFDYF
+1567 KEQFDYF

>member
-6 RKGASKAV
+6 RKGASKAA

-24 GMAPMVSASA
+24 GMVPMVGASA
-34 GNTAD
+34 EETAG

-55 YFTPDWIK
+55 YFTPEWIK

-80 FGNSQTGQFR
+80 FGNSETGQFR
-90 FALDNMDVNYTY
+90 FALSDMRVTYTY

-125 GEPVEEQPAVPVQTE
+125 GEPVEEQPAAPVQTE
-140 EPADEEQT
+140 EPVDEEQT

-158 PAAPAETVAPTAPV
+158 PAAPAETTEPTAPV

-181 ESGAANGVIV
+181 ESGAANGVIE
-191 YNYID
+191 YNYLD
-196 VPTTKTVYL
+196 VPTTNTVYL

-217 ESEMK
+217 EAEME
-222 GIIAHAKDKGIEI
+222 GIIDHAKDKGIEI

-252 RDENGAPV
+252 RDENDVPV
-260 DFSYNNSNSLDITNG
+260 NFSYNNSNSLDITNG

-287 YAQWFWNE
+287 YAQWFWNK

-310 GGSFGG
+310 GGGFGS
-316 LSQETY
+316 LSPANY
-322 QLFADYVNSLY
+322 QLFVDYVNGLY
-333 DGLQKIG
+333 DSLESIG
-340 YTTIRAFNDGFYYT
+340 YGTIRAFNDGFYYNENRA
-354 TKQYVE
+354 VD
-360 FRPFEICYWS
+360 FRPFEVCYWS

-377 YAPAQNIQDM
+377 YASAQTIQEM
-387 GHSLINTHGNY
+387 GHSLINTHGDY

-405 GSPMMKGELAASSF
+405 SPMMEGSLDASSF
-419 SATEFMS
+419 SATEFMG
-426 GHIENPS
+426 GHIDNPS
-433 GAMFCIWSDNPLG
+433 GAMFCIWSDEPLA
-446 ASEDKVWTDLFDDP
+446 ASEEGVWTELFESP
-460 AYLLDFTT
+460 AYLLKFTA
-468 GLKGTVTKTDE
+468 GLKGAVTKTDE
-479 KTGVQVTANGLT
+479 RTGVQVTANGLT
-491 SLTVTEA
+491 ALTVTEA
-498 TLEESSYKQYVAYNM
+498 ALTDSSYAQYVAYNM
-513 KPATDAGAYTGEAE
+513 EPATDAGKYTGEAE
-527 VTIPLGTLKDYDASR
+527 VTIPLGALKDYDAGR
-542 LTGFVVNSDGTIREI
+542 LTGFVVEDGTVKEI
-557 GGTKSGDSYTFTMP
+557 PGTKSGDSYTFTMP
-571 HFSVGGVALKEADYT
+571 HFSVGGVALKDADYT
-586 MPDDYKGSVEQKTA
+586 MPDEYKGSVEQKTA

-622 IVGKY
+622 IVGEY
-627 SGYREDY
+627 SDYWGDY

-641 GDAKEVY
+641 GGARQVN
-648 PQNDRIDGSYDSNLW
+648 PSGDRIDGSGYDSNLW
-663 TFEGSNGSYKLKD
+663 TFEGDSGSYKLKD
-676 SNGTYAYPTASRE
+676 SNGTYAYPTASNG
-689 WYGGWSYSLEIGKS
+689 WWWSYSLNTEEKNGQ
-703 TDENVTV
+703 NVTV
-710 NGNETVTIGRK
+710 SGNDTVTIGRK
-721 VQSEWSS
+721 VQSNIS
-728 TDSYI
+728 SYI
-733 VLSTW
+733 VLSTSW
-738 IGNVTGFG
+738 GSVDGFD
-746 AGDEGDTLTLYKKVS
+746 ADDKGDALTLYKKVS
-761 IPGGTYYTVGKGG
+761 IPGGTYYTVGKDG
-774 MNQLISEVPTTNNGV
+774 MNRLIGDVPTTNGGM
-789 YTEAS
+789 YTEDS
-794 WAPFENALQAA
+794 WTPFEAALRAA

-954 WYYQDTAGNWKE
+954 WYYQDTAGNWEE
-966 LKASDQLTVY
+966 LKASDQLTAY
-976 YVEKTTVSSEV
+976 YVEETEVSDEV
-987 TVFTS
+987 TVYMS
-992 DWGSDPYDSANNWIF
+992 DWGSDPYDPGNDAIWGWTDSFIS
-1007 TLPNG
+1007 L
-1012 AFSVSFQTVYVD
+1012 SFQTVYVD
-1024 TGYVSPENLKN
+1024 TGYVSPVDLKE
-1035 TTQFTGTDTQ
+1035 TTQFTGSGTQ

-1053 SSEYEVVNVTLLK
+1053 SSEYEVVDVTLQSGR
-1066 DKFTGSSA
+1066 FTGNSA
-1074 SKFKLPT
+1074 NTFTLPT

-1086 MEEEQSIYNEDGSVQ
+1086 MEKEQSIYNEDGSVQ
-1101 AIPKVG
+1101 AIPKTNNNG
-1107 RDQDKTAWLVRIYVK
+1107 TAWLVRIYVK

-1137 TTGSDVEIHTGSI
+1137 TTGSDVEIYTGSI
-1150 NAYGELTYNDAVT
+1150 NAYGELTYKDAVT
-1163 DKNLTFGDLTPEQ
+1163 GENKMFGELTEEQ
-1176 LRAMTA
+1176 LRSMTA
-1182 DEMNAS
+1182 EEMNGS

-1207 DLRDIPAIDAKY
+1207 DLSVIPAIDAKY
-1219 KSGIYQ
+1219 KSGIYE

-1233 EGRTLTFYY
+1233 EYRTLTFYY
-1242 KANTKISTS
+1242 KAKTDLSTS

-1258 SVNVPVSGL
+1258 PVNVPVSDL
-1267 VDNPDDVIGVTVG
+1267 VDNPDEVNDVEVG
-1280 TASYGTVS
+1280 AARYGTVS
-1288 ATNSTIT
+1288 VTDKTIT
-1295 YTPTAILKGTDS
+1295 YTPTAILRGTDS
-1307 VQVTISY
+1307 VQVTVSY
-1314 EISSITAILYFVPA
+1314 GTSSITAMLYFVPA

-1333 EAEGSGFVEFQNGS
+1333 EAEDKSFVDFQNG
-1347 SNMNWTAVGTFGNR
+1347 VGGMSWAAAGASGNR
-1361 TQAAEKL
+1361 IQAAEKL
-1368 GAKENN
+1368 GEKVNS
-1374 YGSDPAYK
+1374 YGFDPAYEN
-1382 DNGIT
+1382 NGTT
-1387 WSNENAQEVTVSKT
+1387 WSNENAQKVTVSAN
-1401 AFGESGKWPTA
+1401 AFGTSGTWPTA

-1435 VDVKRGT
+1435 VDVKQGT
-1442 EYVKSYIVNNYYGY
+1442 KAVKSYIVNNYYGY
-1456 AYSESTG
+1456 TYNESTG

-1470 NGNGIDSIYQVPVIA
+1470 NGNGNGINSIYQVPVIA

-1509 SQGSFDFYLD
+1509 SQDSFDFYLD
-1519 AIRVYNPLQN
+1519 AIRVYNPLER
-1529 SSVYAV
+1529 SSVYAA
-1535 DGESAPIFKVLH
+1535 DKESNPIFKVLH
-1547 NLVTK
+1547 NLVAS
-1552 FGDTGTLVDG
+1552 FGNTGTLIDG
-1562 LMEAD
+1562 LKGANLEQFKVA
-1567 KEKFDYF
+1567 
-1574 GPNNEV
+1574 GPNNEI
-1580 YLTNGQS
+1580 YLTSGQS
-1587 VTVDLKD
+1587 VTVDLESE
-1594 TVSGKN
+1594 VSGKN
-1600 AQIAARLIDGK
+1600 AQIAARLIAGESAELTVDGK
-1611 SATLNIDDK
+1611 KI
-1620 TVTVNSTVDQYYTIT
+1620 TVNSTVDQYYTIT
-1635 GGVSGNKV
+1635 GGVTNGQV
-1643 TITNMGE
+1643 TITNGGQ